1 MSRFIWS
8 QWVAPNRYPL
18 PARSLRSDP
27 EPTTW
32 PSTATRREL
41 ASASAR
47 PDAGAGPCLRPSA
60 PGGPPWARSPRA
72 TEGRASESADCSQT
86 LLASL
91 AGVTPRTQNM
101 QASAH
106 IRSASSARERSP
118 SSPRTGA
125 EADGA
130 TAQSPDPG
138 VAVPEPDARP
148 ESGTYPRPSP
158 VLPTQRP
165 ILVLLPPSAAERY
178 PQAQWWPLMALAVA
192 PPGLVALTRSGTER
206 APIPALL
213 PHMPVT
219 CPTPSREEA
228 SGQHARRP
236 PQSPC
241 LRRRSPSRY
250 G

>member
-47 PDAGAGPCLRPSA
+47 SNASTGPCLRPSA
-60 PGGPPWARSPRA
+60 SSSSPTARSPRA

-106 IRSASSARERSP
+106 IRSASSAWKCSP

-125 EADGA
+125 EADSA
-130 TAQSPDPG
+130 TAQSPNSR
-138 VAVPEPDARP
+138 VVISEPDARP
-148 ESGTYPRPSP
+148 ELGTYPRPSSI
-158 VLPTQRP
+158 LPTQRP
-165 ILVLLPPSAAERY
+165 ILVLLLPPSVTERY
-178 PQAQWWPLMALAVA
+178 
-192 PPGLVALTRSGTER
+192 S
-206 APIPALL
+206 
-213 PHMPVT
+213 
-219 CPTPSREEA
+219 
-228 SGQHARRP
+228 
-236 PQSPC
+236 
-241 LRRRSPSRY
+241 
-250 G
+250 